1 MIRASKVLASP
12 NGNGAGIAQRRS
24 NSEMPPALLGGER
37 GFGDVFVDHL
47 GGQIVVE
54 LLRRVLAEIGRGA
67 DQCPAFTA
75 LERNLGAADRVH
87 HAGRRIGAVFHREA
101 QFQFHR
107 HVAPLQPFEA
117 QEAQLVVLLPG
128 NIVRRADV
136 DVFVFETLGE
146 HRLHRASVTWSG
158 DDVDL
163 RIGRQRIAWG
173 TGRFFSA
180 LDRFNPFSPTSLER
194 AERPG
199 VDAVL
204 AVFRAGALS
213 NASAVFVPQRS
224 PGSSIGALRWHD
236 NAGAADYSLMIGQF
250 AGASVAESV
259 VGADLATQVGDAGLR
274 AELAIVR
281 AAGRIRSRVLVGMDR
296 AIGDKVTV
304 GAEIYRDGSGAARR
318 KDYDYVALFA
328 GRVQTLA
335 RHYLGVFGDVEITP
349 LVKLTVDLI
358 ANLDDG
364 SHVISPSLSW
374 SLRPDIDLSFGAQ
387 RFAGRNGSEY
397 GSFNDLMFVRLQ
409 WHF

>member
-1 MIRASKVLASP
+1 MRSVIVAAVALTLPLPLPAAADPGRDTWEVSGYAMSRLAWSQTVFPPGERYTAHLSRLRLALRGRPWPGVVVDLQYDNELLLGSYLDTRQFGLQRDLPPTTYWRASDTY
-12 NGNGAGIAQRRS
+12 I
-24 NSEMPPALLGGER
+24 
-37 GFGDVFVDHL
+37 D
-47 GGQIVVE
+47 
-54 LLRRVLAEIGRGA
+54 GRDGY
-67 DQCPAFTA
+67 
-75 LERNLGAADRVH
+75 
-87 HAGRRIGAVFHREA
+87 
-101 QFQFHR
+101 
-107 HVAPLQPFEA
+107 
-117 QEAQLVVLLPG
+117 
-128 NIVRRADV
+128 
-136 DVFVFETLGE
+136 GE

-204 AVFRAGALS
+204 AEFRPGALS

-224 PGSSIGALRWHD
+224 PGSSVGALRWHD